1 MSIYKSWLQ
10 GCFLSLIIIILSREE
25 SRVIGVSFST
35 VVKTVRLIFIAWPFM
50 MRTVRYKECQR
61 YFREKLPCG
70 LAQRG
75 VDACVKTAITRI
87 QGGER
92 ERERESVLYLDD
104 NVKNSFSSGET
115 RNPLFRILK
124 GGDSLEGIVR

>member
-1 MSIYKSWLQ
+1 
-10 GCFLSLIIIILSREE
+10 
-25 SRVIGVSFST
+25 
-35 VVKTVRLIFIAWPFM
+35 M

-75 VDACVKTAITRI
+75 VDARVKTAITRI

-92 ERERESVLYLDD
+92 ERERERESALYLDD